1 MPRGNRTCA
10 CWLVNGDDGR
20 VDEAAPMTSRSSVL
34 VVTGVPG
41 AGKTTLAQALAAA
54 LGVPIL
60 SLDAIKERRYAS
72 GGAGQSLF
80 RLRLDAEEELFE
92 TLEGTAGCAVV
103 DIWVAP
109 GRDTERITGSLK
121 GLGRPVVE
129 VLCRVP
135 PAVAASRYEARARS
149 GGPHLPPDKATL
161 QRIRDAARVIA
172 PMGMGVCIDLDT
184 SGPVRIRGLLDQ
196 LDL

>member
-1 MPRGNRTCA
+1 VEG
-10 CWLVNGDDGR
+10 V
-20 VDEAAPMTSRSSVL
+20 APAESRSTVL

-41 AGKTTLAQALAAA
+41 AGKTTLAEALAAA
-54 LGVPIL
+54 LGVPML

-72 GGAGQSLF
+72 GSASQNRF
-80 RLRLDAEEELFE
+80 VLRLDAEKELFE
-92 TLEGTAGCAVV
+92 RLEGTAGCAVV

-109 GRDTERITGSLK
+109 GRDTERVTGSL
-121 GLGRPVVE
+121 GRLGRPVVE

-149 GGPHLPPDKATL
+149 DGPHLPPDETTL
-161 QRIRDAARVIA
+161 QRIRDAAEVIA
-172 PMGMGVCIDLDT
+172 PMALGVCIELDT
-184 SGPVRIRGLLDQ
+184 SGPVRIRRVLDQ

>member
-1 MPRGNRTCA
+1 
-10 CWLVNGDDGR
+10 
-20 VDEAAPMTSRSSVL
+20 MTRRSTVL

-72 GGAGQSLF
+72 GGAGQDRF
-80 RLRLDAEEELFE
+80 VLRLDSERELFDRLEE
-92 TLEGTAGCAVV
+92 TDGRAVV

-109 GRDTERITGSLK
+109 GRDTERVIGSLQQ
-121 GLGRPVVE
+121 LGRPVVE

-135 PAVAASRYEARARS
+135 ATVAASRYEARARS
-149 GGPHLPPDKATL
+149 NGPHLPPDEATL
-161 QRIRDAARVIA
+161 QRIRDAAEVIA
-172 PMGMGVCIDLDT
+172 PMGMGLCIELDT
-184 SGPVRIRGLLDQ
+184 TRPVGIRDLLDQ
-196 LDL
+196 LGS